1 MACINYSSKKIR
13 HSIFI
18 AVLSCCLA
26 VISLTAT
33 AYDQASESYGLI
45 SSQDVYDNPDDHQ
58 LNLEYAKQEIQRGEM
73 LNAASALERMLY
85 GNPDWHSAR
94 LLYAA
99 VLYRLDDVKAA
110 NRELSLLEGRNL
122 NPQQIETLERY
133 ETQFET
139 PLPPRSTTLGNTA
152 YAPHDAI
159 KGSLDIGLRGDDN
172 AGNAL
177 TDEGFGFDN
186 EGDISVNVQGRLAVS
201 EEITDTNRLAG
212 YIVAGG
218 QVRRHR
224 EFSQADYDVID
235 LQAVSYTHLTLPT
248 KA

>member
-1 MACINYSSKKIR
+1 MLLRALLLLNLNPVAHYGTYMACINYSSKKIR

-26 VISLTAT
+26 LISLTAAT
-33 AYDQASESYGLI
+33 AYGQESESYGFI

-152 YAPHDAI
+152 YAPHDTI

-177 TDEGFGFDN
+177 TDEGFC
-186 EGDISVNVQGRLAVS
+186 L
-201 EEITDTNRLAG
+201 L
-212 YIVAGG
+212 
-218 QVRRHR
+218 
-224 EFSQADYDVID
+224 
-235 LQAVSYTHLTLPT
+235 YTSPSPRDQRGSRMPSS
-248 KA
+248 A